1 MVILESFKLWQHFF
15 LLISLSY
22 YGSFVFGFC
31 VVAGC
36 LTGILY
42 KALLIIFPCSSCDIY
57 HMIHKSELP
66 PIFLSFNIKYL
77 FIEKIPFNSSSSSS
91 SSKIIKDDSR
101 TRLTKTQWDLLIP
114 KKHLQIP
121 LHICKFDG
129 PFIIFHANNS
139 F

>member
-1 MVILESFKLWQHFF
+1 MGVFVKTHFWGISSKIMRHPSPPLIFLQTTDLFISLSNYGNTFF

-91 SSKIIKDDSR
+91 SKIIKDDSR
-101 TRLTKTQWDLLIP
+101 TRLTKTQ
-114 KKHLQIP
+114 
-121 LHICKFDG
+121 
-129 PFIIFHANNS
+129 
-139 F
+139 